1 MNVSGRLCRTALLVM
16 IVLVCACGLRPSTH
30 TPGELDSLMD
40 VLPAY
45 TAYALAQTYLKDG
58 RYTDAIAE
66 YEQSLKRIASLD
78 DTARMHLRAQYG
90 FSQAEVERE
99 LAIARSLAQKSAT
112 AGGSSPELERS
123 RERMLAEFHP
133 YGRSTSTPTGIGPG
147 IQLTRGTWQ
156 AAQDLLPPEI
166 LEPVINGEF
175 VILVQAT
182 TDLPPSEEYIVATLG
197 YGDQVHLS
205 NDGTALASYVAGRP
219 FPILDMADPLAGVKA
234 AWNLRYRD
242 GGDRLEQWSETL
254 KHDPQSH
261 VEYMFSSYF
270 ARACGMYRAR
280 LQYSLPEWEQE
291 GVVAKDY
298 VEIFPPFG
306 GQARRSLLML
316 RSHYNNAVHPP
327 RQWALTPKGR
337 MLTTLTYNP
346 ESSALGFTMLPEDV
360 AGGQI
365 VAHEWRLLTA
375 TLALVPG
382 LVQNNQALFGGSRG
396 GYPLDLWEVRR
407 VYVLEVVPRG
417 AHPPYGRKVLYVDQ
431 QTFAPFYAV
440 IFDTNNVHWR
450 TIFFSY
456 GNPAFSPDTRHV
468 RVPILLGQSWIDYRT
483 GRTLVSLIN
492 KVRYNQTLP
501 PALFTLSWLL
511 QRGK

>member
-1 MNVSGRLCRTALLVM
+1 
-16 IVLVCACGLRPSTH
+16 
-30 TPGELDSLMD
+30 
-40 VLPAY
+40 
-45 TAYALAQTYLKDG
+45 
-58 RYTDAIAE
+58 
-66 YEQSLKRIASLD
+66 
-78 DTARMHLRAQYG
+78 
-90 FSQAEVERE
+90 
-99 LAIARSLAQKSAT
+99 
-112 AGGSSPELERS
+112 
-123 RERMLAEFHP
+123 
-133 YGRSTSTPTGIGPG
+133 
-147 IQLTRGTWQ
+147 
-156 AAQDLLPPEI
+156 
-166 LEPVINGEF
+166 
-175 VILVQAT
+175 
-182 TDLPPSEEYIVATLG
+182 
-197 YGDQVHLS
+197 
-205 NDGTALASYVAGRP
+205 
-219 FPILDMADPLAGVKA
+219 
-234 AWNLRYRD
+234 
-242 GGDRLEQWSETL
+242 
-254 KHDPQSH
+254 
-261 VEYMFSSYF
+261 
-270 ARACGMYRAR
+270 
-280 LQYSLPEWEQE
+280 
-291 GVVAKDY
+291 
-298 VEIFPPFG
+298 
-306 GQARRSLLML
+306 
-316 RSHYNNAVHPP
+316 
-327 RQWALTPKGR
+327 
-337 MLTTLTYNP
+337 
-346 ESSALGFTMLPEDV
+346 MLPEDV